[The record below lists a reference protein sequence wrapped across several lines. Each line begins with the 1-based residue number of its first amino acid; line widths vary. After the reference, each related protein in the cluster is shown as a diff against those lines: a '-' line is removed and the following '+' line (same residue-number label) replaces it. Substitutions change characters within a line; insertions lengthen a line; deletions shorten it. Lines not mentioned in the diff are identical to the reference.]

1 MRKVEGCN
9 VMFAKILRVQE
20 YGNTEEEM
28 IQINGGIK
36 LLVLP
41 VGWNKNKD
49 KIKKNAPGLDKL
61 QKV

>member
-1 MRKVEGCN
+1 MAIKE
-9 VMFAKILRVQE
+9 KDDQIISYEL
-20 YGNTEEEM
+20 TEHCKKA
-28 IQINGGIK
+28 IK
-36 LLVLP
+36 QFLKMANKYLVLP

>member
-1 MRKVEGCN
+1 MGKRATKKVEGCN
-9 VMFAKILRVQE
+9 VMFAEILRVQE
-20 YGNTEEEM
+20 YGNTE
-28 IQINGGIK
+28 
-36 LLVLP
+36 LVLP

>member
-49 KIKKNAPGLDKL
+49 KIGRAH
-61 QKV
+61 V